1 MSQRAQFCPF
11 KHLSETEAASL
22 PDDILNRGVDV
33 GVAIL
38 LQSANERLLLTRRA
52 ASLRIFP
59 NVWVPPGMIDTIL
72 TLTCS
77 QRPEAYTVQAL

>member
-1 MSQRAQFCPF
+1 MNFISQRAQFCPF
-11 KHLSETEAASL
+11 KHLAETEAASL

-38 LQSANERLLLTRRA
+38 LQSANQRLLLTRRA

-59 NVWVPPGMIDTIL
+59 NVWVPPGIVDAIL
-72 TLTCS
+72 TLAC
-77 QRPEAYTVQAL
+77 